1 MWTYCFQGTKR
12 FGQNWHQPGHQ
23 EGAFMQAKVLEVGQL
38 KSETQQPLYQ
48 ARGGGE
54 ATRPLTVS
62 AGNEVIYPASHRVLA
77 KA

>member
-1 MWTYCFQGTKR
+1 M
-12 FGQNWHQPGHQ
+12 H
-23 EGAFMQAKVLEVGQL
+23 AKVLEVDEL
-38 KSETQQPLYQ
+38 KPETQQPLYQ